1 MCQPRLRCSGRG
13 CGTVEESRVRQY
25 TLPVLWLGTTYPKC
39 RRDGHVAPAVVV
51 AAVATEKD
59 RRHRFV
65 GINVIDVESHDS
77 QSGLTRQV
85 A

>member
-1 MCQPRLRCSGRG
+1 M
-13 CGTVEESRVRQY
+13 
-25 TLPVLWLGTTYPKC
+25 LWLRTT
-39 RRDGHVAPAVVV
+39 DGHVAPAVVV